1 MFEEALCYVADI
13 VVGAH
18 QVVLKAFL
26 HTSLDGRALHHKG
39 VPVQMLLLEG
49 MPQSEHSAR
58 LGEYPFGE
66 FDGVRAS
73 ARVLDAFD
81 FADDMSPTELSDA
94 LVKRLVSRIHIRAEG
109 SFVDLA
115 QDILEDFGSPRR
127 GNVEKG
133 YLRSSDTPEPT
144 TFALIAPSGLID
156 VDDRLLW

>member
-26 HTSLDGRALHHKG
+26 HTSLDGHTLQHKG

-58 LGEYPFGE
+58 LGKYPFGE
-66 FDGVRAS
+66 FHGVRAS

-81 FADDMSPTELSDA
+81 FADDMSPAELSNA
-94 LVKRLVSRIHIRAEG
+94 LVKRLVS
-109 SFVDLA
+109 
-115 QDILEDFGSPRR
+115 
-127 GNVEKG
+127 
-133 YLRSSDTPEPT
+133 
-144 TFALIAPSGLID
+144 
-156 VDDRLLW
+156 

>member
-1 MFEEALCYVADI
+1 MFGEALCHVADI

-26 HTSLDGRALHHKG
+26 HTSLYGDALQHKG
-39 VPVQMLLLEG
+39 VPVQMFPLEG

-73 ARVLDAFD
+73 ARVLHAFD

-94 LVKRLVSRIHIRAEG
+94 LVKRLVRGIHIRAEG

-115 QDILEDFGSPRR
+115 QDILEDFGTPRG
-127 GNVEKG
+127 GNMEKG
-133 YLRSSDTPEPT
+133 YLRSSETPEPT
-144 TFALIAPSGLID
+144 TFTLAAPAGLID
-156 VDDRLLW
+156 VEDRRFR